1 MSIKETK
8 KIADAVEGYL
18 GSREGAYL
26 YSLAE
31 FTGGLGD
38 VVEIGSYKGKSTIWL
53 AHGRKGN
60 PAEKIFAVDPH
71 LYGTEEKFRQN
82 LKTAQVEDRVVPIVE
97 PSAQAAQK
105 WNGGGIAWLWI
116 DGGHTYHEART
127 DFVSWERFV
136 VEGGVIAFHDT
147 YSWEGVRRLV
157 DEEILPDER
166 FEILGQ
172 WDSIC
177 AVKKVGHLSMFARR
191 KKRLFLKLRCM
202 FNRGRSEQRHWRSV
216 PRRILRTLSAPKPK
230 F

>member
-38 VVEIGSYKGKSTIWL
+38 VVEIGRYKGKSTIWL

-105 WNGGGIAWLWI
+105 WNGGRIARLWI

-136 VEGGVIAFHDT
+136 VEGGVIAFHET

-157 DEEILPDER
+157 DEEILPNEKLA
-166 FEILGQ
+166 ILGQ

-177 AVKKVGHLSMFARR
+177 AVKKVSHLSAFARQ
-191 KKRLFLKLRCM
+191 KKRLFSQAQM
-202 FNRGRSEQRHWRSV
+202 SV
-216 PRRILRTLSAPKPK
+216 QSGQIGAPPLAFAAEKN
-230 F
+230 FA